1 MRWEVRGKH
10 FHESTLVSS
19 LQSAIHV
26 TIEFPLIFGETNFVE
41 VPKIHEIHKIC
52 SPRQKVLYS
61 MLIPTGISFRTYKTS
76 VYWTKIHMTN
86 YKSSID
92 LELYTATYLEHLEHL
107 VDLERLYYLVHLDY
121 LVDLECLYHLEHL
134 ERLYHL
140 DHPFVL

>member
-1 MRWEVRGKH
+1 
-10 FHESTLVSS
+10 
-19 LQSAIHV
+19 
-26 TIEFPLIFGETNFVE
+26 
-41 VPKIHEIHKIC
+41 
-52 SPRQKVLYS
+52 

-107 VDLERLYYLVHLDY
+107 VDLERLY
-121 LVDLECLYHLEHL
+121 HLEHLERLERL